1 MLVSVIPCVTMTSE
15 IENKLLKTIA
25 RQTLSGDAAAWLE
38 ENIKKSIDWSVV
50 IDKVLEE
57 GLAPFL
63 YFHCRNLGILTN
75 LPESSRK
82 LLARIYAETSLIN
95 QHMMKVLED
104 LGEFLKEYEVSVI
117 VLKGAALLELVYL
130 DIGLRP
136 MEDIDLMVRPENL
149 DDLTRILDDMGFSP
163 NQGYPN
169 TYRRGIISIDLHT
182 DFLSTHR
189 IRNRREIMNVQY
201 EDVWT
206 RAIPVRDNDSSLFR
220 LSLYDNLISLSSHLL
235 KHGFRRLIWF
245 VDIKESIERNNEK
258 FDWLDLIQHF
268 RRVRAERIMLYFL
281 LLAKHL
287 LEMNVPDHVLN
298 SFGKNNLSAFEKYV
312 LRLRLVNAPLGLTT
326 EVLWLFQIRGWGK
339 RIQFITE
346 NIFPKKEIMNQIFP
360 SSSFSFLNLLRR
372 FANIFSQFLCDFSS
386 SFRVVVKGGLP
397 PL

>member
-1 MLVSVIPCVTMTSE
+1 MLLSAMQCVTMGSE
-15 IENKLLKTIA
+15 IENKLLKIIA
-25 RQTLSGDAAAWLE
+25 RQILSGDNTTWLE
-38 ENIKKSIDWSVV
+38 ENIKKSIDWPVV
-50 IDKVLEE
+50 IDKALQE

-82 LLARIYAETSLIN
+82 LLARVYAETLLIN
-95 QHMMKVLED
+95 GHMIKVLEE
-104 LGEFLKEYEVSVI
+104 LGEHLNKHEIPVI
-117 VLKGAALLELVYL
+117 VLKGAALLELVYS

-136 MEDIDLMVRPENL
+136 MEDIDLMVRPESL
-149 DDLTRILDDMGFSP
+149 DDVRKILKDMGFYP
-163 NQGYPN
+163 DQLYPN

-189 IRNRREIMNVQY
+189 IRSRREIMNIQY

-206 RAIPVRDNDSSLFR
+206 RTISIRDNDSFLFR

-245 VDIKESIERNNEK
+245 VDIKESIERNDEK
-258 FDWLDLIQHF
+258 FGWLDLIQHF
-268 RRVRAERIMLYFL
+268 RIVGAERNLLYFL

-287 LEMNVPDHVLN
+287 LKMSVPDHVLDAL
-298 SFGKNNLSAFEKYV
+298 GKNNLSAFEKYI
-312 LRLRLVNAPLGLTT
+312 LRLRLANAPLGLTT
-326 EVLWLFQIRGWGK
+326 EILWLFQIRGWGK

-346 NIFPKKEIMNQIFP
+346 NIFPKKEIMNQI
-360 SSSFSFLNLLRR
+360 SSSSSSSSLNLLRR
-372 FANIFSQFLCDFSS
+372 FANIFSRFLRDFSS
-386 SFRVVVKGGLP
+386 SLRVVVRGGLP

>member
-1 MLVSVIPCVTMTSE
+1 MGSE
-15 IENKLLKTIA
+15 IEDKLLRIIA
-25 RQTLSGDAAAWLE
+25 RQTLSGDDAAWLE
-38 ENIKKSIDWSVV
+38 ENIKKSIDWPVV
-50 IDKVLEE
+50 IDKAIEE

-75 LPESSRK
+75 LPKSSRK

-104 LGEFLKEYEVSVI
+104 LREFLKKYKVPVI
-117 VLKGAALLELVYL
+117 VLKGAALLELVYS

-149 DDLTRILDDMGFSP
+149 DDMRKILKDMGFSS
-163 NQGYPN
+163 NQFYPN
-169 TYRRGIISIDLHT
+169 TYKRGIISIDLHT

-189 IRNRREIMNVQY
+189 IRSRREIMNIQY

-206 RAIPVRDNDSSLFR
+206 RAISLRDNHSSLFR

-245 VDIKESIERNNEK
+245 VDIKESIERNREK
-258 FDWLDLIQHF
+258 IDWSDLIQYF
-268 RRVRAERIMLYFL
+268 RGVRADRVLLYFL

-298 SFGKNNLSAFEKYV
+298 SLGKNNLSAFEKYV

-326 EVLWLFQIRGWGK
+326 EILWLFQIRGWGK
-339 RIQFITE
+339 RIQFIAE

-372 FANIFSQFLCDFSS
+372 FVNIFLQFLCDFSS
-386 SFRVVVKGGLP
+386 SLGVVVKGGLP